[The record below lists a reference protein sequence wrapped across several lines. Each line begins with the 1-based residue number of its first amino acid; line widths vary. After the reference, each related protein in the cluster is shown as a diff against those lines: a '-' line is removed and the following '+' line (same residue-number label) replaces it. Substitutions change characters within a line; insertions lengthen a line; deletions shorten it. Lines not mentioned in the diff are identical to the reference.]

1 MTSHEAAL
9 VAELLASDRIED
21 LYVRFLE
28 AAMKLG
34 ASTLEVLILCHL
46 MVEEIEQR
54 MAPADRDAIRR
65 MVAATDSF
73 HPIGE
78 AAAKVVRG
86 SAMASTETA
95 MLRAELLMLKTRYD
109 HYAFSP
115 AVYAVVKNIETEISW
130 MEHGCGAR
138 SPRYPTLP
146 TGRRVSPAAQGE
158 VNA

>member
-1 MTSHEAAL
+1 MKSHEAAL

-21 LYVRFLE
+21 LYVKFLE

-54 MAPADRDAIRR
+54 MAPADRDAIRK

-78 AAAKVVRG
+78 AADKVVRG
-86 SAMASTETA
+86 
-95 MLRAELLMLKTRYD
+95 LDGK
-109 HYAFSP
+109 H
-115 AVYAVVKNIETEISW
+115 
-130 MEHGCGAR
+130 
-138 SPRYPTLP
+138 
-146 TGRRVSPAAQGE
+146 
-158 VNA
+158 